1 MNLSQFLLLITTI
14 FTLLFLVS
22 QNSFSQIEIP
32 AQFSKFQSDEY
43 GIEIEFPSNWEI
55 FGDVRAGDYVTN
67 IAIFAPIEEIK
78 FKEYDSWKDYHK
90 FDYRVS
96 VGLVY
101 SYLLP
106 KLNLNYLL
114 DNIINELMA
123 GGSIFKDLE
132 IIESTTKSKLGEK
145 PAYEFT
151 YQLKNKG
158 NYFKYLEIGT
168 IINENQALR
177 LNFKA
182 PAEYFDL
189 YLPTFQHMIDS
200 FKFGQFENNSS
211 NTESTSVTNTNQEA
225 VKKIFQND
233 EELLN

>member
-1 MNLSQFLLLITTI
+1 M
-14 FTLLFLVS
+14 
-22 QNSFSQIEIP
+22 
-32 AQFSKFQSDEY
+32 
-43 GIEIEFPSNWEI
+43 
-55 FGDVRAGDYVTN
+55 
-67 IAIFAPIEEIK
+67 
-78 FKEYDSWKDYHK
+78 
-90 FDYRVS
+90 
-96 VGLVY
+96 
-101 SYLLP
+101 
-106 KLNLNYLL
+106 
-114 DNIINELMA
+114 
-123 GGSIFKDLE
+123 
-132 IIESTTKSKLGEK
+132 
-145 PAYEFT
+145 
-151 YQLKNKG
+151 KNKG